1 MLAGVISRDEG
12 CPWGTSGQTSAT
24 WKKIPTRTVVIKHL
38 WATQPGILFD
48 AIIRP
53 EAEAVGGDSFPHV
66 IEWDGKM
73 YLEDGHHR
81 VVRAALAGRT
91 TIEVRYLIVNNTV

>member
-1 MLAGVISRDEG
+1 MI
-12 CPWGTSGQTSAT
+12 
-24 WKKIPTRTVVIKHL
+24 IKNL

-53 EAEAVGGDSFPHV
+53 EREAVGGDYFPHV
-66 IEWDGKM
+66 IEFEGKL

-91 TIEVRYLIVNNTV
+91 TIEARYLVVTSVKSC